1 MRHEFEQGID
11 SLHDNDKWLLEQGMD
26 HILSLP
32 GHDQQNWLA
41 ETLLA
46 REEHADELACDAS
59 HLAD

>member
-1 MRHEFEQGID
+1 M
-11 SLHDNDKWLLEQGMD
+11 HDNDKWLLEQGMD